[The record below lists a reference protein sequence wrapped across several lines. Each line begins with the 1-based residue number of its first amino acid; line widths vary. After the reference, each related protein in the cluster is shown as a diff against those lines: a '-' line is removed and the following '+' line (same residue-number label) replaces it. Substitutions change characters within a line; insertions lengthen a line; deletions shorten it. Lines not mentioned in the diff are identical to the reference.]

1 MTLSTSIYSNMKKRT
16 YFHRIILTVGLLY
29 GASLCSYAQQFLSL
43 PTAIRIAQE
52 RSYDAQRARFSFLA
66 SYWTYRS
73 FKAELLPA
81 VNLYGGLMN
90 FDHSIVETRNY
101 ETGQV
106 NYVDNNSL
114 SNNLTFSIDQQIVAT
129 GGKVS
134 LQSYLYRLDQFDYD
148 LTTYN
153 SQPLRISYTQ
163 PLRAFNSLKWE
174 KEIAPMEY
182 EIAGRTYLTSMQQ
195 IAQTAT
201 DYFFNALS
209 AQWEYKQQLA
219 TLHDRELLFKIAEQ
233 RLQLGTTTKSEVLQ
247 LELSLINARVA
258 VSKQKLALDDRLY
271 QLYSYLRVTDY
282 EEVELAAPDS
292 VPTVWV
298 DMERVLQKSL
308 DNSSYTLEQKQEIL
322 QAEKVLAQAKANKG
336 IQLSMHGEV
345 GLTKSGH
352 SITDAYSRLKDNE
365 IVGLTLS
372 LPIFDWGVSKGRV
385 RVAKAQLE
393 VIRTRQEQEY
403 ADYMQSLRKK
413 VLEFNSQPT
422 LCRDAERAMEISAER
437 YDIMRRRFEAGSVS
451 VTDLNTAQ
459 QEQESARAQYV
470 SQIRS
475 FWTDYYTLQRYT
487 LYDWIA
493 EREIELSEEQIER
506 MIKK

>member
-1 MTLSTSIYSNMKKRT
+1 
-16 YFHRIILTVGLLY
+16 
-29 GASLCSYAQQFLSL
+29 
-43 PTAIRIAQE
+43 
-52 RSYDAQRARFSFLA
+52 
-66 SYWTYRS
+66 
-73 FKAELLPA
+73 
-81 VNLYGGLMN
+81 
-90 FDHSIVETRNY
+90 
-101 ETGQV
+101 
-106 NYVDNNSL
+106 
-114 SNNLTFSIDQQIVAT
+114 
-129 GGKVS
+129 
-134 LQSYLYRLDQFDYD
+134 
-148 LTTYN
+148 
-153 SQPLRISYTQ
+153 
-163 PLRAFNSLKWE
+163 
-174 KEIAPMEY
+174 MEY

-201 DYFFNALS
+201 DHFFNALS
-209 AQWEYKQQLA
+209 VQWEYKQQLA